1 MYSGEYGGFGPPN
14 LNNLNLLSGLVLLRD
29 RSKSLALRSIIL
41 IKVIKK
47 TKIKG

>member
-1 MYSGEYGGFGPPN
+1 MFTGEYGEFRPQN
-14 LNNLNLLSGLVLLRD
+14 LNNLKILSGLVPLRD

-47 TKIKG
+47 TKLKG